1 MRKLI
6 IALILFPGLLYS
18 QTVPLNEVDFYL
30 ELINTIESYEKYSS
44 LRKKSFY
51 NKYDNLFTS
60 EAKVLDDIVP
70 SSTFGEYLKFDE
82 YSMNIRKLKRKRLS
96 TDIEILEIS
105 DKKESSDGNSGTI
118 DVNVI
123 INRDMAFESKEG
135 KIFYKDE
142 IEYVDWPQKT
152 NCIITLKYD
161 IYVEKNGDNM
171 QEGVSWR
178 IESIKSIKSIN
189 KLNVYIPFTKT
200 FLLSPKLLV
209 GTGVMLDGQ
218 EVEFQGNN
226 LKYFIKE
233 KIDNNKKDI
242 SIIGYE
248 TEYTF
253 TKVKPLEKSLFVNQ
267 LIFRE
272 KVPLYANL
280 NIDQG
285 INYSFA
291 NTKSTLN
298 MGTHTYSD
306 ETSGSLTA
314 YLFKPEFLTSKKVWG
329 SKIRTQIGV
338 NILYSNSNLSITD
351 AEFTSVEENSFDIDG
366 HSYTRTN
373 HIYNITE
380 DININTLLFNISARI
395 DIDKSF
401 ENQKG
406 KFNSIQCGVFVN
418 ALLLPIQNT
427 ATSTISAVGNYSG
440 EYEQFDNLTIG
451 DDEQFERYD
460 LGTYNLSNT
469 KDLQIEYSPLSMFEF
484 GIVGDW
490 ISPKGWGINVGVSSI
505 VSNAPLTTSS
515 IQELSNG
522 SDNIN
527 SMLDVVDEF
536 NIYSKVKFKLGLIY
550 KL

>member
-60 EAKVLDDIVP
+60 KAKVLDDIVP

-105 DKKESSDGNSGTI
+105 DKKESSDGKSGTI
-118 DVNVI
+118 DVPVI

-135 KIFYKDE
+135 NIFYMDE
-142 IEYVDWPQKT
+142 IEYVVWPQTT
-152 NCIITLKYD
+152 NCIIKLKYA
-161 IYVEKNGDNM
+161 IYEEKNGENM
-171 QEGVSWR
+171 QEGVNWR
-178 IESIKSIKSIN
+178 IESIKSVNQIN
-189 KLNVYIPFTKT
+189 KLNVYIPFTQT
-200 FLLSPKLLV
+200 FLFPPKLLV

-218 EVEFQGNN
+218 EVKLEGEK
-226 LKYFIKE
+226 LKYFIKD
-233 KIDNNKKDI
+233 KIDKKKNEMF
-242 SIIGYE
+242 IIGRE

-253 TKVKPLEKSLFVNQ
+253 TKVKPLEKSPFVNQ
-267 LIFRE
+267 VIFRE

-285 INYSFA
+285 INYGFTNS
-291 NTKSTLN
+291 NSNLS
-298 MGTHTYSD
+298 MGTHFYSD
-306 ETSGSLTA
+306 ETSFSLTG
-314 YLFKPEFLTSKKVWG
+314 YLFKPKFLTSKKVLG

-338 NILYSNSNLSITD
+338 NVLYSNSNLSITD
-351 AEFTSVEENSFDIDG
+351 AEFTTVEENSIDIDG

-380 DININTLLFNISARI
+380 DININATLLNFSARL

-401 ENQKG
+401 VNKKG
-406 KFNSIQCGVFVN
+406 KFNSIQVGLFAN

-440 EYEQFDNLTIG
+440 EYEQFDNLIIG

>member
-6 IALILFPGLLYS
+6 IALLLFPGLLYS

-30 ELINTIESYEKYSS
+30 ELINTIDNYEKYSS

-82 YSMNIRKLKRKRLS
+82 YSMNIRRLKRKRLS
-96 TDIEILEIS
+96 TDIKILEIS
-105 DKKESSDGNSGTI
+105 DKKESSDANSGTI
-118 DVNVI
+118 DVHVI

-135 KIFYKDE
+135 NIFYKDK
-142 IEYVDWPQKT
+142 IEYVDWPQTT

-161 IYVEKNGDNM
+161 IYEEKNGDNM
-171 QEGVSWR
+171 QEGVNWK
-178 IESIKSIKSIN
+178 IESIKSTKTIN
-189 KLNVYIPFTKT
+189 KLNIYIPFTKT
-200 FLLSPKLLV
+200 FLLPPKLLV

-218 EVEFQGNN
+218 EVKFQGEK
-226 LKYFIKE
+226 LAYFIKD
-233 KIDNNKKDI
+233 KIDKKKNEM
-242 SIIGYE
+242 SIIGKE

-253 TKVKPLEKSLFVNQ
+253 TKVKPLDNSLFVNQ
-267 LIFRE
+267 VIFSE
-272 KVPLYANL
+272 KVPLYGNL

-285 INYSFA
+285 VNYGFTNS
-291 NTKSTLN
+291 NSILS
-298 MGTHTYSD
+298 MGTHSYSD
-306 ETSGSLTA
+306 ENSGSLTA
-314 YLFKPEFLTSKKVWG
+314 YLFKPTFLSSKEVWG

-338 NILYSNSNLSITD
+338 NVLYSNSNLSITD
-351 AEFTSVEENSFDIDG
+351 AEFTSVEENSIDIDG

-380 DININTLLFNISARI
+380 DININATLLNFSARL
-395 DIDKSF
+395 DIDKSVKI
-401 ENQKG
+401 KG
-406 KFNSIQCGVFVN
+406 KFNSIQFGVFTNV
-418 ALLLPIQNT
+418 LLLPIQNT

-440 EYEQFDNLTIG
+440 EYEQFDNLIIG

-460 LGTYNLSNT
+460 LGTYDLSSS
-469 KDLQIEYSPLSMFEF
+469 KDLQIEYAPVSMFEV
-484 GIVGDW
+484 GIVGDY
-490 ISPKGWGINVGVSSI
+490 IFPKGWGFNVGFSSI
-505 VSNAPLTTSS
+505 VSNAPLTSS
-515 IQELSNG
+515 SLQELSNG

-527 SMLDVVDEF
+527 SMLDLVDEF
-536 NIYSKVKFKLGLIY
+536 NIHSKIKLKLGLIY